1 MSIKTLAILFTG
13 TLLGCCAT
21 TFAANEPLRV
31 VSLNMA
37 GVTDVHAV
45 WRDIDRIP
53 DTLKIDLFVLQEVSG
68 SADGSTSMAKE
79 MGKHY
84 AMNYMFKAADPIK
97 DGLMEGLAVV
107 SRYPIH
113 DMEIIQLQHINLHF
127 KSRDRIA
134 MAVTLDAPTGP
145 IRLINVHLDSRINWK
160 QRMEQLKPVLEAAD
174 KEKLPVMLAGDFN
187 TEPILWVGH
196 TVPIVKGQNQVTPL
210 ETLMT
215 SHHFTTPFGAEATFP
230 LLHQK
235 LDWIFLK
242 GLKVTHSGVTPIAS
256 SDHNAIWI
264 RLAADQPASVSM
276 LRQN

>member
-1 MSIKTLAILFTG
+1 
-13 TLLGCCAT
+13 
-21 TFAANEPLRV
+21 
-31 VSLNMA
+31 
-37 GVTDVHAV
+37 VTDVHAV
-45 WRDIDRIP
+45 WRDVDRIP

-84 AMNYMFKAADPIK
+84 GMNYMFKAADPIK

-113 DMEIIQLQHINLHF
+113 DMDIIQLPQYNLHF
-127 KSRDRIA
+127 KNRHRIA
-134 MAVTLDAPTGP
+134 MAVTVDGP
-145 IRLINVHLDSRINWK
+145 SGQIRVINVQLDSRVNKK
-160 QRMEQLKPVLEAAD
+160 QRLDQLAPVLAAAD
-174 KEKLPVMLAGDFN
+174 KATLPVLMAGDFN
-187 TEPILWVGH
+187 TEHILWVGH
-196 TVPIVKGQNQVTPL
+196 TVPILKGQDQATPL

-215 SHHFTTPFGAEATFP
+215 SHKYTTPCGADATFP

-242 GLKVTHSGVTPIAS
+242 GLKATHSGVTPIDF

-264 RLAADQPASVSM
+264 RLAADQAAPVSA
-276 LRQN
+276 LR